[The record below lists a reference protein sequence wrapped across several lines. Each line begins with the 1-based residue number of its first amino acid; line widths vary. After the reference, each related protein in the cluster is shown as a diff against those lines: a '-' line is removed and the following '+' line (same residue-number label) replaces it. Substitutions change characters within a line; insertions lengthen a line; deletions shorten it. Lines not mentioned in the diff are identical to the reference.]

1 MASDLAEFLAGC
13 GGDLS
18 TGEISEL
25 VRRLEPHWASIAG
38 GDSTAMA
45 PHKLSRMEDVKW
57 TPPILSFTI
66 ERHGTAANGS
76 TRAELQRWEINLE
89 TLTAEAHQIGWRQIA
104 RTAPRIKLDPIVE
117 ELIELIASGTD
128 DDGLKWYDDKSRV
141 RILIGAFV
149 PDEGVQQTTASRRR
163 RFHEKLVPQLNALG
177 WQSAGGTSRWEFRRL
192 SDSRPLALS

>member
-1 MASDLAEFLAGC
+1 MAA
-13 GGDLS
+13 
-18 TGEISEL
+18 
-25 VRRLEPHWASIAG
+25 
-38 GDSTAMA
+38 
-45 PHKLSRMEDVKW
+45 HKLVRMEDVRW

-66 ERHGTAANGS
+66 ERHGAAANGS
-76 TRAELQRWEINLE
+76 TRAELQRWEVNLE
-89 TLTAEAHQIGWRQIA
+89 TLTAEARQIGWRQIA

-117 ELIELIASGTD
+117 EVVELVTSGAD